1 MFDQATVEML
11 MEGVVDTLYMTIVST
26 FFSYVFGIVMAVVL
40 VICRKDGIRPNPVV
54 YSVLDVVVNLTRSFP
69 FLILMI
75 AVIPFTRYIVGTTIG
90 NNATVVP
97 LVIAAAPFVA
107 RLIESSL
114 LEVDNGVVEAAQ
126 SMGPPPGRSSPRYC
140 CPRPCPR
147 SSTAVPWRPSP
158 SWATPPCPAPS
169 AAAVWA
175 SWYHHVRV
183 QPLPDRHH
191 DRHGDPAHHH
201 RADLPELRQL
211 GHPTQRQT
219 RVLIRFFLSPF
230 PRGFS
235 HEKTSADAGRHAGR
249 RYSGLPCPG
258 RHHRESGRLSHAARR
273 DPECCQRHAQG

>member
-126 SMGPPPGRSSPRYC
+126 SMGA
-140 CPRPCPR
+140 
-147 SSTAVPWRPSP
+147 STWQIITKV
-158 SWATPPCPAPS
+158 
-169 AAAVWA
+169 
-175 SWYHHVRV
+175 
-183 QPLPDRHH
+183 L
-191 DRHGDPAHHH
+191 
-201 RADLPELRQL
+201 LPEAMPSLINGAALCMTTILAYTAMAGSAGGDGLGKIAITYGLNYHEYDIMYVSSLLLVALVQL
-211 GHPTQRQT
+211 IQIGGGILT
-219 RVLIRFFLSPF
+219 RAV
-230 PRGFS
+230 
-235 HEKTSADAGRHAGR
+235 D
-249 RYSGLPCPG
+249 
-258 RHHRESGRLSHAARR
+258 HRKK
-273 DPECCQRHAQG
+273 

>member
-126 SMGPPPGRSSPRYC
+126 SMGASTWQIITKVLLPEAMPSLINGSAVAAITILGYSAMSGVIGGGGLGKIALSYGYYRYQTDIMIVC
-140 CPRPCPR
+140 VVLLVLMVQAFQ
-147 SSTAVPWRPSP
+147 SVGTL
-158 SWATPPCPAPS
+158 WATKS
-169 AAAVWA
+169 DK
-175 SWYHHVRV
+175 R
-183 QPLPDRHH
+183 
-191 DRHGDPAHHH
+191 
-201 RADLPELRQL
+201 LR
-211 GHPTQRQT
+211 
-219 RVLIRFFLSPF
+219 
-230 PRGFS
+230 
-235 HEKTSADAGRHAGR
+235 K
-249 RYSGLPCPG
+249 
-258 RHHRESGRLSHAARR
+258 
-273 DPECCQRHAQG
+273 

>member
-126 SMGPPPGRSSPRYC
+126 SMGASTWQIITKVLLPEAMPSLINGSAVAAITILGYSAMSGAVGGGGLGKLAIMYGYNRYQTDIMIATVILLIIIVQIFQSFGNWATRRSDKRGSCSAFSITLSPR
-140 CPRPCPR
+140 
-147 SSTAVPWRPSP
+147 
-158 SWATPPCPAPS
+158 
-169 AAAVWA
+169 
-175 SWYHHVRV
+175 
-183 QPLPDRHH
+183 
-191 DRHGDPAHHH
+191 
-201 RADLPELRQL
+201 
-211 GHPTQRQT
+211 
-219 RVLIRFFLSPF
+219 FFP
-230 PRGFS
+230 
-235 HEKTSADAGRHAGR
+235 
-249 RYSGLPCPG
+249 
-258 RHHRESGRLSHAARR
+258 
-273 DPECCQRHAQG
+273 

>member
-126 SMGPPPGRSSPRYC
+126 SMGASTWQIITKVLLPEAMPSLINGSAVAAILGYSAMSGAVGGGGLGKLAIMYGYNRYQTDIMIATVILLIIIVQIFQ
-140 CPRPCPR
+140 
-147 SSTAVPWRPSP
+147 SFGN
-158 SWATPPCPAPS
+158 WATRRS
-169 AAAVWA
+169 
-175 SWYHHVRV
+175 
-183 QPLPDRHH
+183 DK
-191 DRHGDPAHHH
+191 
-201 RADLPELRQL
+201 
-211 GHPTQRQT
+211 
-219 RVLIRFFLSPF
+219 
-230 PRGFS
+230 RGS
-235 HEKTSADAGRHAGR
+235 
-249 RYSGLPCPG
+249 
-258 RHHRESGRLSHAARR
+258 
-273 DPECCQRHAQG
+273 